1 MKKSKKGFIFGCL
14 IFFVLII
21 IIILFIGIIGGFLYL
36 RTIPKL
42 EDLTPSEIAETSKVY
57 ALDGTLLTEFHA
69 AENREII
76 PFDKM
81 SDNIKNAV
89 VAVEDKRFYEHTGV
103 DYKRIIGALI
113 ADIRSGTAAQGAS
126 TITMQYVKNVYFSP
140 EKTLRRKI
148 NEALIAIQIERNYTK
163 DKILE
168 MYLNTIYFGSGAY
181 GVEKASQIYFGKH
194 ASDLDIA
201 QAALLA
207 GLIRAPE
214 VYNPFNNIDK
224 AKVRRN
230 IVLKLMYDQDKITK
244 EQYLKALS
252 TEIILNK
259 ESINSDLSN
268 QNRTAPYFI
277 DFVKQQLY
285 EKKFTDRDVFK
296 GGLRIYTTLDLS
308 LQKKAEEAIK
318 TIFPQDPGPS
328 YGLISVDPNN
338 GYIYAL
344 VGGKDYNKNKFN
356 VITQGKRQPGSIFK
370 VPVLMESIRQHLS
383 PNDKYNPN
391 GPITIDMPSGPD
403 WVVENYGNERFDTNE
418 MTVINATIH
427 SVNVVYAQLIMK
439 VGAKN
444 VEKLLSDMEIYDI
457 GSNPAIALGGL
468 ENGISPL
475 DVSKIFS
482 TLANNGIY
490 RQPVCIL
497 KITDSVGNVLYEYN
511 PDLNKKVILDEP
523 SAYYTTK
530 ILQRVITEGTGKRA
544 NIGRPAAGKTG
555 TTSDYRDAWFGG
567 YTPELTTVVWMGY
580 LESNKPMEKIDGRT
594 VVGGS
599 FPAEI
604 WREFM
609 SAALKDK
616 PISEF
621 KSPNGEL
628 VDVQVCLESGLLPTF
643 WCPKE
648 SIGYMIFTKGKE
660 PKEYCNIHNKVLVP
674 DVIGKDIN
682 EAKQILEQLNFVISE
697 VFEFNDTYNENIVFK
712 TEPNSGIILES
723 LSNEPLSITL
733 YISKGLE
740 TIELPNFYGALKE
753 NAIKILQSLKFQ
765 NIEIVY
771 DYNDTQ
777 PIDYIFNQ
785 DPQQGTKVNKNTKIT
800 LYVSKGENPE
810 GVVPDL
816 IGLNESDA
824 VKKLNEAGFKNIN
837 IIYEESDKDIGIVI
851 WQSVQSGVNYLKT
864 QQVTIKI
871 SLGIKVPNVVGMGK
885 NSAKNLLESL
895 GFIVKILPD
904 STAIGKVINQIP
916 PGNTY
921 LSYGSIIEITIET
934 TSETSSNTET

>member
-140 EKTLRRKI
+140 KKTLRRKI

-628 VDVQVCLESGLLPTF
+628 VDVQVCLESGHLPTF

>member
-1 MKKSKKGFIFGCL
+1 MKKSKKSFIFGCL

-418 MTVINATIH
+418 MTVIDATIH

-580 LESNKPMEKIDGRT
+580 LESNKPMEKIDSRT

>member
-1 MKKSKKGFIFGCL
+1 MKKSKKSFIFGCL

-21 IIILFIGIIGGFLYL
+21 IIFLFIGIIGGFLYL

-140 EKTLRRKI
+140 KKTLRRKI

-418 MTVINATIH
+418 MTVIDATIH

-580 LESNKPMEKIDGRT
+580 LESNKPMEKIDSRT

>member
-21 IIILFIGIIGGFLYL
+21 IIFLFIGIIGGFLYL